1 MDVLT
6 APIEWMHIPLIH
18 SIGFALVH
26 FLWQGLLIAGGL
38 WLFLLLNKTLSAQ
51 TRYHACIGALLLM
64 ALMPISTAIQYHER
78 EENRPASEK
87 VQITWIGAPEAGPV
101 SNQAQSTG
109 AVRRGD
115 QTKEATVKKY
125 VSWPPLIFVGWCLG
139 VFVSLV
145 RLISNWGRLSRLKK
159 YSGRPEDPHVAQL
172 FESIIKKMGVTKGV
186 RLRISDFTFQPF
198 LVGWLKPMII
208 LPSSIVAGLPPDQL
222 EAILVHELVHV
233 RRHDPLIAMWQ
244 AGMEV
249 LFFYNPGVK
258 WVSHQMRI
266 EREYCCDQ
274 EVLKWVD
281 NKLVYARSLHQLETY
296 RVQASKLALGARD
309 GKLINRISS
318 IMNDKHVHHKKRPA
332 LWLTLVLPVV
342 LSSVII
348 SACTDDQHNDLGA
361 TAQYEA
367 AMAQILESQ
376 QARATPGIALLG
388 IQGPIREKM
397 AAAAEGGNAC
407 ALSMM
412 PYFYIPEYASS
423 YRQIDKPREETNYM
437 GYKDEIHAW
446 STQFEDA
453 LRKKAEEG
461 NGRAMLLLSHGYN
474 SRWDLLQLSH
484 MVKDDSLSR
493 AWLQRSLDAS
503 TPDAYIWK
511 ARVSEDSAE
520 KKAYYKTAAE
530 LGNGYAYK
538 AWALLELETPE
549 AHFEIIELALK
560 ANAEGIHE
568 WLEEELDTLDEQV
581 RLGNEE
587 SIRFKAY
594 ADSLDLRA
602 RLAQMPRTALPSG
615 WDMFCGAKDRLR

>member
-1 MDVLT
+1 MNWIV
-6 APIEWMHIPLIH
+6 APEEVP
-18 SIGFALVH
+18 V
-26 FLWQGLLIAGGL
+26 
-38 WLFLLLNKTLSAQ
+38 SAQ
-51 TRYHACIGALLLM
+51 
-64 ALMPISTAIQYHER
+64 
-78 EENRPASEK
+78 ASS
-87 VQITWIGAPEAGPV
+87 A
-101 SNQAQSTG
+101 G
-109 AVRRGD
+109 AVGD
-115 QTKEATVKKY
+115 SEAAKQARMKSHI
-125 VSWPPLIFVGWCLG
+125 SWQPILFIGWCLG
-139 VFVSLV
+139 VVVSLV
-145 RLISNWGRLSRLKK
+145 RLLCNWGRLSRLKK
-159 YSGRPEDPHVAQL
+159 YSRRPEDPHVAL
-172 FESIIKKMGVTKGV
+172 IFESILQKMGVTKVV
-186 RLRISDFTFQPF
+186 RLRISDYTFQPL
-198 LVGWLKPMII
+198 LVGWLKPMIL
-208 LPSSIVAGLPPDQL
+208 LPSSIATGLSPDQL
-222 EAILVHELVHV
+222 EAILIHELVHV
-233 RRHDPLIAMWQ
+233 RRHDPLIALWQ
-244 AGMEV
+244 SCMEV

-258 WVSHQMRI
+258 WVSHQLRI
-266 EREYCCDQ
+266 EREYSCDQ

-281 NKLVYARSLHQLETY
+281 NKLVYARSLYQLETY

-318 IMNDKHVHHKKRPA
+318 IMNDKQVHSKKRPVS
-332 LWLTLVLPVV
+332 WLTLVLPVL
-342 LSSVII
+342 LSTVVIT
-348 SACTDDQHNDLGA
+348 ACTDGQHEDLGA

-367 AMAQILESQ
+367 AMAQILETQ

-388 IQGPIREKM
+388 IQGAIREKM

-423 YRQIDKPREETNYM
+423 YRTSDKPMQETNYQ
-437 GYKDEIHAW
+437 GYKKEIHTW

-484 MVKDDSLSR
+484 MAKDDSLSQQ
-493 AWLQRSLDAS
+493 WLQRSLEAN
-503 TPDAYIWK
+503 TPEAYIWK
-511 ARVSEDSAE
+511 AQVAQDNTD
-520 KKAYYKTAAE
+520 KKAFYKTAAE

-538 AWALLELETPE
+538 AWALLELDTPE
-549 AHFEIIELALK
+549 AHFAIIDLALK

-594 ADSLDLRA
+594 ADSLNLRA

-615 WDMFCGAKDRLR
+615 WDMFCGARDRLG

>member
-1 MDVLT
+1 
-6 APIEWMHIPLIH
+6 
-18 SIGFALVH
+18 
-26 FLWQGLLIAGGL
+26 
-38 WLFLLLNKTLSAQ
+38 
-51 TRYHACIGALLLM
+51 
-64 ALMPISTAIQYHER
+64 
-78 EENRPASEK
+78 
-87 VQITWIGAPEAGPV
+87 
-101 SNQAQSTG
+101 
-109 AVRRGD
+109 
-115 QTKEATVKKY
+115 
-125 VSWPPLIFVGWCLG
+125 
-139 VFVSLV
+139 
-145 RLISNWGRLSRLKK
+145 
-159 YSGRPEDPHVAQL
+159 
-172 FESIIKKMGVTKGV
+172 
-186 RLRISDFTFQPF
+186 
-198 LVGWLKPMII
+198 MII

-222 EAILVHELVHV
+222 EAILIHELVHV
-233 RRHDPLIAMWQ
+233 RRHDPLIAIWQ
-244 AGMEV
+244 SCMEV

-266 EREYCCDQ
+266 EREYCCDH

-318 IMNDKHVHHKKRPA
+318 IMNDKHIQPKKRPGS
-332 LWLTLVLPVV
+332 WLTLVLPVL
-342 LSSVII
+342 LSSVVIT
-348 SACTDDQHNDLGA
+348 ACTSRQQEEVGA

-376 QARATPGIALLG
+376 QAMATPGIALLG
-388 IQGPIREKM
+388 IQGAIREKM

-407 ALSMM
+407 AISMM

-423 YRQIDKPREETNYM
+423 YRRLDKPMEETNYQ
-437 GYKDEIHAW
+437 GYKEEIQGW
-446 STQFEDA
+446 SKQFEDA

-474 SRWDLLQLSH
+474 TRWDLLQLSH
-484 MVKDDSLSR
+484 MVKNDSLSQQ
-493 AWLQRSLDAS
+493 WLQRSLEAN
-503 TPDAYIWK
+503 TPEAYIWK
-511 ARVSEDSAE
+511 ARVAEDNAE
-520 KKAYYKTAAE
+520 KKAFYKTAAE

-549 AHFEIIELALK
+549 AHFKIIDLALK

-594 ADSLDLRA
+594 ADSLDLRT
-602 RLAQMPRTALPSG
+602 RLAQMPRTALPPG
-615 WDMFCGAKDRLR
+615 WDMFCGAEDRLQ